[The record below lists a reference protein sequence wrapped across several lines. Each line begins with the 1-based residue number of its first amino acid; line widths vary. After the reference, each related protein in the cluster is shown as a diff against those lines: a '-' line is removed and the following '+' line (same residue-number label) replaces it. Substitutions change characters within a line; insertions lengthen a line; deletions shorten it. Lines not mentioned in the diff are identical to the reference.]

1 CEVGTGSGLGEQL
14 APPLFAGEH
23 RAEKTLLH
31 RVIGVC
37 SDRGAGEGHEE
48 GTRMCRL
55 GTGCLE
61 TLFDHTVQL
70 GAQAQSAVALGEMDP
85 GEASIEACSAERHVV
100 HLLGIVCGEQRVER
114 VVDQLRL
121 GIGRDRTRGGVS
133 DSHLRIVADQHS
145 RNEVRAL
152 DVRHAHDS
160 SGLSIPASLCC
171 CWVRSGV
178 VLHLTDY
185 PELADDSASTL
196 SDACGLEPKFICE
209 RVFEATDGN
218 ETLTELVDWLIG
230 RPLSVLIIVL
240 VAWIVTRVA
249 QRYVRRLV
257 TRIVAPDRTAT
268 ARRLAKFGIDDPTSI
283 MGAEADPRRDAR
295 ATSIS
300 DVVGSTITVLIWV
313 VAIIL
318 VVGEFG
324 FDLGPFIAG
333 AGIAG
338 VALGFGAQSLVKDC
352 ISGLFMLVE
361 DQYGIGDIVD
371 LGEAI
376 GEVEQVTLRT
386 TVVRGLDGTVWHVPN
401 GEVQRVGNKSQLWSV
416 ALVDIDVAYDS
427 DITAAKNLMLS
438 TATEVCASEQ
448 WSPDVLDEPIV
459 LGVESLGADGITLRM
474 IVKTSPGSQWA
485 LQRELREALKA
496 SYDSAG
502 IEIPFPQRTVWV
514 RGDTTELGQSAPTA
528 H

>member
-1 CEVGTGSGLGEQL
+1 
-14 APPLFAGEH
+14 
-23 RAEKTLLH
+23 
-31 RVIGVC
+31 
-37 SDRGAGEGHEE
+37 
-48 GTRMCRL
+48 M
-55 GTGCLE
+55 
-61 TLFDHTVQL
+61 
-70 GAQAQSAVALGEMDP
+70 
-85 GEASIEACSAERHVV
+85 
-100 HLLGIVCGEQRVER
+100 
-114 VVDQLRL
+114 
-121 GIGRDRTRGGVS
+121 
-133 DSHLRIVADQHS
+133 
-145 RNEVRAL
+145 
-152 DVRHAHDS
+152 
-160 SGLSIPASLCC
+160 
-171 CWVRSGV
+171 
-178 VLHLTDY
+178 LHLTVSA
-185 PELADDSASTL
+185 ELADNSPAAL

-209 RVFEATDGN
+209 RVFEATGGN

-230 RPLSVLIIVL
+230 RPLSVLVIVF

-268 ARRLAKFGIDDPTSI
+268 TRRLARIGIDDPTSI
-283 MGAEADPRRDAR
+283 IGQADPRRDAR

-313 VAIIL
+313 VAVIL
-318 VVGEFG
+318 VIGEFG

-361 DQYGIGDIVD
+361 DQYGIGDVVD

-386 TVVRGLDGTVWHVPN
+386 TVLRGLDGTVWHVPN

-427 DITAAKNLMLS
+427 DLVAAKNLMLS

-459 LGVESLGADGITLRM
+459 LGVETLGADGITLRM
-474 IVKTSPGSQWA
+474 IVKTSPGTQWA

-514 RGDTTELGQSAPTA
+514 RGDTADLGQPASTE